1 MKKILFAGLLS
12 LATFLTTS
20 AAIRLTDNTPATV
33 KATIARLYPTAR
45 NVKFEKENGDYEAEF
60 KHNGKAM
67 SVVLDANGTVK
78 ETETEIPVNAL
89 PAAIRD
95 FVAKKM
101 PGKKIREAAEMLDA
115 TGKKTFEAQVGGKDL
130 IFDERGTLIK

>member
-1 MKKILFAGLLS
+1 MKQILFAGLLS
-12 LATFLTTS
+12 LATLMTTS
-20 AAIRLTDNTPATV
+20 AAIRLTDAPAAV
-33 KATIARLYPTAR
+33 KAAITKLYPTAK
-45 NVKFEKENGDYEAEF
+45 NVKFEKENGDYEAGF
-60 KHNGKAM
+60 TLNGKAI
-67 SVVLDANGTVK
+67 SVVLDAKGNVK

-89 PAAIRD
+89 PAAVRD
-95 FVAKKM
+95 YIAKKM